1 MGARLDLPRLAA
13 ALRATYG
20 PPVPPPPQNAFEWI
34 LWDNVAYLADDETRA
49 LAFAELRERVG
60 LTPAAVLRASLAD
73 LEMITAHGI
82 LAPRFAGKLRLAA
95 ERALA
100 DCAGDVDAAVRAAFA
115 HAPARA
121 IELLV
126 AFPSVGRPGAERILL
141 FMGLLPVLALDSH
154 GLRVLHRVGA
164 AAEQRTYDATYRAVR
179 SAVDDT
185 GPQPPALLRE
195 LHLLL
200 QTHGRRTCR
209 RTSPDC
215 PSCALRAECAY
226 AAAAVAIPVGVPLA
240 RPSLLPNATRLP
252 PA

>member
-13 ALRATYG
+13 TLRATYG
-20 PPVPPPPQNAFEWI
+20 PPAPPPPRNAFEWI
-34 LWDNVAYLADDETRA
+34 LWDNVAYLADDATRT
-49 LAFAELRERVG
+49 LAFAELRDRVG
-60 LTPAAVLRASLAD
+60 LTPAMVLRAPLAD
-73 LEMITAHGI
+73 LEAVTAHGI
-82 LAPRFAGKLRLAA
+82 LASRFALKLRVAA

-100 DCAGDVDAAVRAAFA
+100 EHAGDVDAAVRFAFDA
-115 HAPARA
+115 SPMRA
-121 IELLV
+121 IELLA

-154 GLRVLHRVGA
+154 GLRVLHRLGPVT
-164 AAEQRTYDATYRAVR
+164 EQRTYEATYRAVR
-179 SAVDDT
+179 TVAEAA

-209 RTSPDC
+209 RTAPDC
-215 PSCALRAECAY
+215 ARCPLREGCAF
-226 AAAAVAIPVGVPLA
+226 AAAAVVAPADALSLA
-240 RPSLLPNATRLP
+240 PPNAMRLP